1 MHHVYSLIHL
11 GCPKN
16 LIDTEKILGQLA
28 DNGQYI
34 TQNPEDSDVVLINTC
49 GFIHSARQEAR
60 DNIKAMLKL
69 KKQKK
74 IKAVIVLGC
83 FAKFLGDKLLQEYPD
98 LDGVIGFCD
107 YDNVTEQIQSILQQ
121 KTNLYITEE
130 NFIPQDKLRL
140 RVTEPNYSYLR
151 ITEGCNNCCSYCTI
165 PQIRGNMRSKAPE
178 IIIEEAQCL
187 IEDGATELIVIG
199 QDTANYGTDIQT
211 DLFQLV
217 EKLCTLPKL
226 KWLRVMY
233 LHPGHFHEKLH
244 KIYTLPRVLPYLEMP
259 IQHINDE
266 ILAKMNR
273 KNTTHQSIENTI
285 QTLRK
290 NIQNFVI
297 RTTVMVGF
305 PGETE
310 EQFQELYQFLEKI
323 KFDRL
328 GAFIYSA
335 EPNTPASKY
344 ENQIDPK
351 VSQRRYDEV
360 MKLQQKIA
368 FQKNEQ
374 LLHKKLEVVIEEQL
388 NKNMYRAR
396 SYAEAPEIDPLIYVQ
411 ASKKLRIGK
420 YYTVE
425 IIKTKDYDLV
435 GKI

>member
-1 MHHVYSLIHL
+1 MQKVVTIV
-11 GCPKN
+11 
-16 LIDTEKILGQLA
+16 
-28 DNGQYI
+28 
-34 TQNPEDSDVVLINTC
+34 VVL
-49 GFIHSARQEAR
+49 
-60 DNIKAMLKL
+60 
-69 KKQKK
+69 
-74 IKAVIVLGC
+74 
-83 FAKFLGDKLLQEYPD
+83 Y
-98 LDGVIGFCD
+98 
-107 YDNVTEQIQSILQQ
+107 
-121 KTNLYITEE
+121 
-130 NFIPQDKLRL
+130 
-140 RVTEPNYSYLR
+140 
-151 ITEGCNNCCSYCTI
+151 
-165 PQIRGNMRSKAPE
+165 PQIRGICSKAPE
-178 IIIEEAQCL
+178 TIIEEAQCL

-351 VSQRRYDEV
+351 VSQRSMISHEIAT
-360 MKLQQKIA
+360 KIA
-368 FQKNEQ
+368 FQKMNNPTQ
-374 LLHKKLEVVIEEQL
+374 KLEVVIEEQL
-388 NKNMYRAR
+388 SKNMYRAR
-396 SYAEAPEIDPLIYVQ
+396 MQKP
-411 ASKKLRIGK
+411 
-420 YYTVE
+420 
-425 IIKTKDYDLV
+425 
-435 GKI
+435 